1 MDDIQQ
7 KLKLIDQQLSGGR
20 EYHRK
25 IVSTTPALFLA
36 IGLIAGIILQEY
48 FAFELWCW
56 ISLLGICVVSAVLYL
71 IFGIKKTNPVYV
83 TAYVAMICFICV
95 GGMRLGSFYKPA
107 PDDIA
112 NLVGQEKILAT
123 IRGVIV
129 TEPYVNKRDGWK
141 FAKFQYVDATS
152 GFYLRTCEVKTVD
165 GWGKVSGV
173 VKVYV
178 NEPVLD
184 LKAGDYIQADCW
196 LGRFKGASNPGQFD
210 TAKHLAR
217 KNVFLSAS
225 VKARKAIEVLESGN
239 KGVFARFRQKLREKA
254 VHALVGDRS
263 LEGASEGLLKALLLG
278 YRGDID
284 SGTYK
289 AFRRTG
295 LLHFISLSGMHLG
308 IFVGIV
314 WWLCKTAGL
323 MKRWRAGICIAAV
336 IIFMLIV
343 PTRAPTLRAA
353 IISIVFC
360 VSFFFRRHSNPVNT
374 LSLAAIILLL
384 IRPTELFI
392 AGWQLSFASV
402 LGILIFTERIHLF
415 LYEKSTG
422 FTWYQKKPK
431 TKLPFWIISKPGPY
445 LLQLF
450 SVGTAAWLGSAGVLL
465 YHFYSITPLSSLWT
479 VIAFPFVA
487 FILIIGYLKLALAL
501 LLPTT
506 AMVLGMFVNITSRAL
521 IGVVEVL
528 AKIDISQILIGHVP
542 GGIIIFYYVF
552 ILAVAFVHFRKPI
565 FKKVLCTVMALVIIV
580 FLSVTKYQ
588 RTYRDEL
595 IMTTLDVGHGQAIVV
610 QLPGKANLLFDAG
623 SIGVS
628 DVGRKAVTGFLD
640 YSGISKLDA
649 IFISHGDIDHINGIP
664 EIAEHCLV
672 EKIYAGEAF
681 FVGQDEYKTESFL
694 VRTLKDIGLEV
705 EMLAGELD
713 FGGDAGVKM
722 LWPGKDIVKDNRLD
736 DNDKSSVPLIEYRGK
751 AILLTSDIGK
761 FAQKE
766 IQRLYPELKPAVMVV
781 PHHGS
786 VSTLERGFL
795 EKPGADILIYSC
807 GGRGYKKLMKR
818 GSNDDAKRFYTY
830 RDGAIRIFI
839 DNDGS
844 ISSGVYNRRK

>member
-48 FAFELWCW
+48 FTFRLWHW
-56 ISLLGICVVSAVLYL
+56 IALLGSCTASTVLYL
-71 IFGIKKTNPVYV
+71 IFHIKKTNPTYV
-83 TAYVAMICFICV
+83 TAYLAMICFMCV
-95 GGMRLGSFYKPA
+95 GGMRLGSFYQLA

-112 NLVGQEKILAT
+112 NLVGQEKTLAT
-123 IRGVIV
+123 VRGIIV
-129 TEPYVNKRDGWK
+129 TEPYVNKKEGWK

-152 GFYLRTCEVKTVD
+152 GFYLRACEVKTVD
-165 GWGKVSGV
+165 GWAKVSGTL
-173 VKVYV
+173 KVYV

-210 TAKHLAR
+210 IVKYLAR
-217 KNVFLSAS
+217 KNVFLSMS
-225 VKARKAIEVLESGN
+225 VKAREAIEVLESGG

-278 YRGDID
+278 YRGDIG
-284 SGTYK
+284 SGTYR

-336 IIFMLIV
+336 IIFLLIV
-343 PTRAPTLRAA
+343 PTRPPTVRAA
-353 IISIVFC
+353 VISIVFC
-360 VSFFFRRHSNPVNT
+360 VSFFFRRHPNSINT

-384 IRPTELFI
+384 LRPTELFS

-402 LGILIFTERIHLF
+402 LGILIFTERIHFF
-415 LYEKSTG
+415 LYEKVT
-422 FTWYQKKPK
+422 FQ
-431 TKLPFWIISKPGPY
+431 KLPKLTKY
-445 LLQLF
+445 LLPLF
-450 SVGTAAWLGSAGVLL
+450 SVGIAAWLGSAGVLL
-465 YHFYSITPLSSLWT
+465 YHFYSITPFASLWT

-506 AMVLGMFVNITSRAL
+506 AMLLGMFVNIISRAL
-521 IGVVEVL
+521 IEIVEVL
-528 AKIDISQILIGHVP
+528 AKLDISQILIGHVP
-542 GGIIIFYYVF
+542 GGIIVFYYAF
-552 ILAVAFVHFRKPI
+552 ILVAAFVHFRKPI
-565 FKKVLCTVMALVIIV
+565 FKKVLCTVMALVIVV

-588 RTYRDEL
+588 RTYRDKL
-595 IMTTLDVGHGQAIVV
+595 IMTTLDVSHGQAIVV

-623 SIGVS
+623 SIGIS

-681 FVGQDEYKTESFL
+681 FEGQDEYKTESFL
-694 VRTLKDIGLEV
+694 RRSLKEIGLEV
-705 EMLAGELD
+705 EMLAGGLD
-713 FGGDAGVKM
+713 FGGGAGVKI
-722 LWPGKDIVKDNRLD
+722 LWPGKDIVKDNKLD

-761 FAQKE
+761 FAQKQ
-766 IQRLYPELKPAVMVV
+766 IIRLYRELKPEVMVV

-795 EKPGADILIYSC
+795 EKLGSDILIYSC
-807 GGRGYKKLMKR
+807 GGRGYKKLMER
-818 GSNDDAKRFYTY
+818 GSNNDAKRFYTY
-830 RDGAIRIFI
+830 RDGAIRISI
-839 DNDGS
+839 DNDGG
-844 ISSGVYNRRK
+844 ISSSVYNRRK